1 MTVLV
6 FIDPSRMILLA
17 FEDEQSYF
25 TRVLNMIKISS
36 RQLLASKMELLILSY
51 CLEVI
56 HSRKRQ

>member
-6 FIDPSRMILLA
+6 FVDPSRMILLT

-25 TRVLNMIKISS
+25 TRVLNMIKIPS
-36 RQLLASKMELLILSY
+36 RQLLASKIELLILSY

-56 HSRKRQ
+56 YSRKRQ